1 MKGKVKNMKKIE
13 IYPNHEVVF
22 AVPPDPIDKN
32 EPICLLD
39 YLIPESRETKRY
51 AEKLR
56 RFGEDTFVKKIGG
69 TTYEVS
75 THFNPNGK
83 QSALEQFKQ
92 LILSERLV

>member
-1 MKGKVKNMKKIE
+1 MKKIE
-13 IYPNHEVVF
+13 IYPNNEVVF
-22 AVPPDPIDKN
+22 AVPPDPIDEN

-56 RFGEDTFVKKIGG
+56 RFGEDTFVKMIGG

>member
-1 MKGKVKNMKKIE
+1 MKKVDVLFD
-13 IYPNHEVVF
+13 PT
-22 AVPPDPIDKN
+22 AVYVTPPEPIDES

-39 YLIPESRETKRY
+39 YLIPESRETNRY
-51 AEKLR
+51 YEKVR

-75 THFNPNGK
+75 THFNPDGR

-92 LILSERLV
+92 LILSERLI

>member
-1 MKGKVKNMKKIE
+1 MKGKVKKMKKIDVMDNKKSVCV
-13 IYPNHEVVF
+13 I
-22 AVPPDPIDKN
+22 PPEPIDES

-39 YLIPESRETKRY
+39 YLIPASRETNRY
-51 AEKLR
+51 YEKVR

-75 THFNPNGK
+75 THFNPDGR

-92 LILSERLV
+92 LILSERLI